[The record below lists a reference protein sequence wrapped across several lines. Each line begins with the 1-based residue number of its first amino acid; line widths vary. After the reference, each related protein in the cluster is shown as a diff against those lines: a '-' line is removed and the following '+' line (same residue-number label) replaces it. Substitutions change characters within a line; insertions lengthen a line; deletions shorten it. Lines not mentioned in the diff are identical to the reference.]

1 MGGVRPCGLPRCL
14 RGVQSSEE
22 DVEEAE
28 QEEADEDSE

>member
-1 MGGVRPCGLPRCL
+1 MGGVWPCGHTPCL